1 MKSPPS
7 QVQTLFAE
15 AVKNHTAGQLRA
27 ALGLYEQV
35 IALDPLRAVVHYNR
49 GVVLHGLGDLAAA
62 LDSCDRAIA
71 LEPKSAQFH
80 ACRGDMLQ
88 AFDRLEEAVL
98 SYDRSLGL
106 NPGAAE
112 VHVSL
117 GIALQKRQD
126 FDRAIASYDA
136 AIALRPN
143 NAETHN
149 HRGIVL
155 QDLGRFDAALES
167 YNRSAEINP
176 DFGEARRNA
185 FWIHL
190 AALKDPDMIARTSEE
205 AVRTVIKQECGTL
218 SAQHAIADFHLV
230 HDLEQTDYLIANG
243 YELAGLRPAN
253 TALHRVHERFHQ
265 QIEEGDAA
273 RNIPLTADETN
284 DIIGLRRAFLR
295 YEPPQVLDH
304 HLHPETDWAAIEGQY
319 FSSSPEIVAIDN
331 FLAPRALE
339 ELRKFCLVSTV
350 WKTDFPKQYLGAL
363 AGAGFVSP
371 LHVGIARDL
380 QRRMPRIFGGHRF
393 EQLWGFKFSSK
404 MRAGLNV
411 HADFAR
417 VNLNFWITPDDA
429 NLDPTTGGLIVHDV
443 PAPVDWRFQD
453 YNIDDQGI
461 HAFLKRNGARG
472 RRIPYRCNRAVL
484 FNSSLFH
491 ETDAIHFKPGYENRR
506 VNVTYLFGTGL
517 RTC

>member
-1 MKSPPS
+1 MTSAPS

-35 IALDPLRAVVHYNR
+35 IALDPLRAGVHYNR
-49 GVVLHGLGDLAAA
+49 GVVLHGLGERAAA
-62 LDSCDRAIA
+62 LDSFDRAIA
-71 LEPKSAQFH
+71 LEPMSAQAH

-88 AFDRLEEAVL
+88 ALDRFEEAVL
-98 SYDRSLGL
+98 SYDRSLAL
-106 NPGAAE
+106 NPAVAD
-112 VHVSL
+112 VHVNL
-117 GIALQKRQD
+117 GRALQKLQKY
-126 FDRAIASYDA
+126 DRAIARYDA

-143 NAETHN
+143 DAEAHN
-149 HRGIVL
+149 HRGIAL
-155 QDLGRFDAALES
+155 QSLDRLDAALES
-167 YNRSAEINP
+167 YNRSAEIDP
-176 DFGEARRNA
+176 DFVDARCNA

-190 AALKDPDMIARTSEE
+190 ALLKDPGMIARTGQE
-205 AVRTVIKQECGTL
+205 AVRVVIKRECEAL
-218 SAQHAIADFHLV
+218 SAQRAIVDFHLV

-243 YELAGLRPAN
+243 YEFAGLQPAN
-253 TALHRVHERFHQ
+253 TTLRRVHERFRQ
-265 QIEEGDAA
+265 QIEEGDTA

-284 DIIGLRRAFLR
+284 DIIRLRSAFLR
-295 YEPPQVLDH
+295 YEPPHVLDYY
-304 HLHPETDWAAIEGQY
+304 LHPETDWAAIEEQY

-350 WKTDFPKQYLGAL
+350 WKTDYPKQYLGAL
-363 AGAGFVSP
+363 ASAGFVSP
-371 LHVGIARDL
+371 LHVAIARDL
-380 QRRMPRIFGGHRF
+380 QRRMPRIFAGHRF
-393 EQLWGFKFSSK
+393 EQLWGFKFSPK

-417 VNLNFWITPDDA
+417 VNLNFWVTPDDA
-429 NLDPTTGGLIVHDV
+429 NLDPTTGGLVVHDV
-443 PAPVDWRFQD
+443 PAPADWRFQD

-461 HAFLKRNGARG
+461 YAFLKRTGARSH
-472 RRIPYRCNRAVL
+472 RFPYRCNRAVL

-506 VNVTYLFGTGL
+506 VNITYLFGIGL
-517 RTC
+517 RTS